1 MTITKDTIRKISN
14 LAKISIADQEV
25 EKLESEI
32 SSIIRWVEALNEVD
46 TENVA
51 PMSNSLTGVLRMR
64 EDLVTDGNKV
74 SDILSNSPV
83 DDENFFVVPKGH
95 RVIMIDLVSSDLV
108 SIRNSLQNKEFT
120 AVELLNEYIDRIAK
134 SSKLNL
140 FNTTNFENALKA
152 AQESDQK
159 IISGEARS
167 LEGIPIG
174 VKDLFCTAGI
184 KTTASSKILEN
195 FVPAYDRTIT
205 PKAQRPGNDTFGQA

>member
-46 TENVA
+46 TDNID

-83 DDENFFVVPKGH
+83 DDENFFVVPK
-95 RVIMIDLVSSDLV
+95 VI
-108 SIRNSLQNKEFT
+108 E
-120 AVELLNEYIDRIAK
+120 
-134 SSKLNL
+134 
-140 FNTTNFENALKA
+140 
-152 AQESDQK
+152 
-159 IISGEARS
+159 
-167 LEGIPIG
+167 
-174 VKDLFCTAGI
+174 
-184 KTTASSKILEN
+184 
-195 FVPAYDRTIT
+195 
-205 PKAQRPGNDTFGQA
+205 

>member
-83 DDENFFVVPKGH
+83 DDENFFVVPK
-95 RVIMIDLVSSDLV
+95 VI
-108 SIRNSLQNKEFT
+108 E
-120 AVELLNEYIDRIAK
+120 
-134 SSKLNL
+134 
-140 FNTTNFENALKA
+140 
-152 AQESDQK
+152 
-159 IISGEARS
+159 
-167 LEGIPIG
+167 
-174 VKDLFCTAGI
+174 
-184 KTTASSKILEN
+184 
-195 FVPAYDRTIT
+195 
-205 PKAQRPGNDTFGQA
+205 